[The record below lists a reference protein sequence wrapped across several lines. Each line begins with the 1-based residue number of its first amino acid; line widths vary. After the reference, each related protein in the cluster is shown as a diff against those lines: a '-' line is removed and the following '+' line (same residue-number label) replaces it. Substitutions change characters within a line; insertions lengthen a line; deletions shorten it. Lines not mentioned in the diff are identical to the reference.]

1 MMRRIVL
8 AAVLLALAVGG
19 ACSAEIESLGAAS
32 ECNLKL
38 IGAIKKGDAER
49 LSAKLAE
56 WDQGATLCLDSPGGD
71 YNEGLLIIDVIASSF
86 AIRTHVPAGAT
97 CDSACALVFLSGNYG
112 GDESDPVIRPWRTIS
127 AKAKGVGF
135 HRPYIA
141 DKNRLP
147 DSFNKDEFLSAQAA
161 GVSAVANLLKRGET
175 DRERFPTS
183 LLVEALAKKSD
194 ELFLIDTID
203 KLGRWNIGLTD
214 YIVPGEFNAEKALQA
229 CYNAVAWVRRES
241 SDRVA
246 DRQAPAKRG
255 RDKGKPYYL
264 FTGLGGIEEGEGG
277 HCYVAAKA
285 KSPNSIYLKLEE
297 QSSKEYNVEFGARDS
312 GADQLDLAR
321 APDPAQSWKLLPPQT
336 KIATLASNRPVTPPT
351 TREGRPTAKVATSA
365 SAGMTH
371 TDFAIF
377 EGKDAD
383 GELIDSHHSE
393 TWQSCLTSC
402 KEDRDCKAF
411 TFNAWNDIC
420 FRKREPNAIRLEP
433 SSVSGFRK
441 SLHTPSLATDGIVIE
456 RYRKK
461 AFPDKSFENP
471 KVTDEPACLIQCKT
485 RNKCV
490 AYTFNKKSGRCSLL
504 ARASEYFADAD
515 SDSGVKRQK

>member
-1 MMRRIVL
+1 MVQRIIW
-8 AAVLLALAVGG
+8 AAVVLILAV
-19 ACSAEIESLGAAS
+19 ASVRSAEIQSLGAAS

-38 IGAIKKGDAER
+38 IGAITKGDAER

-141 DKNRLP
+141 DKDRLP
-147 DSFNKDEFLSAQAA
+147 DSFNKDEFLNAQGA

-214 YIVPGEFNAEKALQA
+214 YIVPGEFNAERALQA

-241 SDRVA
+241 SDREA
-246 DRQAPAKRG
+246 DRQAPAEKG
-255 RDKGKPYYL
+255 RIKGKPYYL

-285 KSPNSIYLKLEE
+285 KSPDSIYLKLEQ
-297 QSSKEYNVEFGARDS
+297 QSSDEYDVEFGEIDS
-312 GADQLDLAR
+312 GGDQSDLAHG
-321 APDPAQSWKLLPPQT
+321 PNPVQSWKLLPPQT
-336 KIATLASNRPVTPPT
+336 KIATLASDRAVTPAI
-351 TREGRPTAKVATSA
+351 REGRSAAKAVTSA
-365 SAGMTH
+365 SAEMTH
-371 TDFAIF
+371 AGFVIL

-383 GELIDSHHSE
+383 GELIDSHRSE
-393 TWQSCLTSC
+393 SWQSCLTSC

-420 FRKREPNAIRLEP
+420 FRKREPDAARLEP
-433 SSVSGFRK
+433 SSVSGLRK
-441 SLHTPSLATDGIVIE
+441 SLPTPSLATDAVVIE

-461 AFPDKSFENP
+461 AFPDKPFEDL
-471 KVTDEPACLIQCKT
+471 KVSDEPACFAQCET
-485 RNKCV
+485 RSKCV
-490 AYTFNKKSGRCSLL
+490 AYTFNKRSRRCSLL
-504 ARASEYFADAD
+504 ARASEYFADAE